1 MASPLDLQEQEQL
14 DELKAFWRQYG
25 NLVTWTLALA
35 LAVIAGFNG
44 WNLWQRKQAE
54 GAAVL
59 FDQMQKAA
67 QSKDAGRATTVFSDI
82 KDRYGRTVYATHAG
96 LVAAKVQAAAG
107 QTDEALKSLAWIV
120 DSSGDAE
127 IKTMSRLHAA
137 GLLMDKKLYD
147 DALKQLDALGPV
159 EGTFAA
165 LAADRRGDVLAA
177 QGKADE
183 ARKAYE
189 TAMKGLDDK
198 LDYRQLID
206 AKLAALGAAA
216 PTVSSSAPAA
226 AVPATAAAASA
237 SGVKP

>member
-25 NLVTWTLALA
+25 NFVTWTLALA
-35 LAVIAGFNG
+35 LAVVAGYNG
-44 WNLWQRKQAE
+44 WNLWQRNQAE

-67 QSKDAGRATTVFSDI
+67 TGKDAGRATTVFNDI
-82 KDRYGRTVYATHAG
+82 KDRYGRTTYAANAG

-107 QTDEALKSLAWIV
+107 QTDEALKTLAWIV

-127 IKTMSRLHAA
+127 VKVMSRLHAA

-147 DALKQLDALGPV
+147 DALKQLDALGPLD
-159 EGTFAA
+159 GTFAA

-177 QGKADE
+177 QGKSGE
-183 ARKAYE
+183 ARTSYE
-189 TAMKGLDDK
+189 AALKLIDDK

-206 AKLAALGAAA
+206 AKLAAMGASTAPVVAAAA
-216 PTVSSSAPAA
+216 PTASTPSST
-226 AVPATAAAASA
+226 ATA